1 MTQMSSRPTNP
12 APSRTPPGAGPRSRS
27 DGTQS
32 SSPSLLRS
40 RGSWPNRLRAG
51 GRHGVAAVVSIF
63 FLVPILV
70 ALLTSFKTNAAV
82 LTGDVLS
89 FPTHIHLGSY
99 VDVFRLGG
107 FATFAKVSTI
117 VSVCGAFVQV
127 TVATLAGY
135 GFARFAFRGRGVL
148 FALVLLTLMLPPT
161 ALALPLFLEMLH
173 IPLAGGNSLL
183 GKGGIGLLN
192 SYPGLMAPYLVS
204 GFSIFLARQFFLT
217 LPAELGEAAR
227 IDGCGELSV
236 FWRVY
241 RPLATPLLV
250 IETLFAFQTAWTD
263 FLWPLIVAKGPSRF
277 TLQVGLSSF
286 QQEFTAQWADIM
298 AAAIVVSL
306 PIMAIFIFGQRYLRR
321 GIAWSGGRG

>member
-1 MTQMSSRPTNP
+1 MNSAHTN
-12 APSRTPPGAGPRSRS
+12 TTLTGAAPRSGSEEGYRP
-27 DGTQS
+27 
-32 SSPSLLRS
+32 SPNLRRR
-40 RGSWPNRLRAG
+40 RGAWHKRLWTG
-51 GRHGVAAVVSIF
+51 GRHGVALLVSIF

-70 ALLTSFKTNAAV
+70 ALLTSFKTNTTA

-89 FPTHIHLGSY
+89 LPTRIHLRSY

-117 VSVCGAFVQV
+117 VSVCGTFVQV

-148 FALVLLTLMLPPT
+148 FSLVLLTLMLPPT

-173 IPLAGGNSLL
+173 VPLAGGNSLL

-204 GFSIFLARQFFLT
+204 GFTIFLARQFFLT

-227 IDGCGELSV
+227 IDGCREWSV

-250 IETLFAFQTAWTD
+250 IETLFAFQTAWID

-286 QQEFTAQWADIM
+286 QQEFAAQWANIM
-298 AAAIVVSL
+298 AAAVVASL

-321 GIAWSGGRG
+321 GIAWNGGRG